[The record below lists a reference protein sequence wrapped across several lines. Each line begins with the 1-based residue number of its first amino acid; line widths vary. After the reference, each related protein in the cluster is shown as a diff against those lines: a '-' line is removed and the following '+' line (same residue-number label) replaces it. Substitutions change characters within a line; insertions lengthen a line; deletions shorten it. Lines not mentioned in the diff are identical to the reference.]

1 MAASLERQWTH
12 FQGRMLVIGFGCV
25 AQGVLPLLLRH
36 IAMHPRQITVLAPS
50 ECDFSVA
57 EACGVLVEEL
67 AVTRSNLSL
76 ALSERLGVGDFLLNL
91 SVDVSCV
98 ELMAWCQA
106 HGVLYLDAC
115 TEPWTGGYL
124 DASLPPE
131 SRTNHALRQAALSLR
146 SEEHGLPTAV
156 ITHGVNPGLVSH
168 FVKQALVNL
177 GRDLLPDAGEPRDQS
192 GWATLAQSLGIR
204 AIHIAE
210 RDTQVPVRRK
220 QIGEFVN
227 TWSVEGLHGEACQP
241 AELAWGSHERR
252 LPARG
257 RLLDGANG
265 AVWLNRPGGATR
277 VRSWTPLEGNY
288 HGFLIT
294 HSESLSIADYLTLRE
309 GDAVRYRPTVHYAY
323 YPCDDTV
330 LSLHEAA
337 GQNWQLQ
344 ARKRLLGADDIVSG
358 MDELGVLLLGHA
370 RNAYWYGSRL
380 TIEKARQLCPFNNAT
395 SLQTAAGI
403 LAGAVWAIE
412 HPDAGIVEPDDLP
425 FRELMAVAR
434 PYLGEMVGVYGD
446 WTPVRDRC
454 ELFGDD
460 VRGDDDPWQ
469 FTNMLVE

>member
-1 MAASLERQWTH
+1 MASLERQWTY
-12 FQGRMLVIGFGCV
+12 FSGRMLMIGFGGV
-25 AQGVLPLLLRH
+25 AQGVLSLLLRH
-36 IAMHPRQITVLAPS
+36 IAMRPRQITVLAPA

-57 EACGVLVEEL
+57 QAYGVLVEKL
-67 AVTRSNLSL
+67 AVTRSNLSPV
-76 ALSERLGVGDFLLNL
+76 LSLQLGAGDFLLNL

-124 DASLPPE
+124 DASLTPE
-131 SRTNHALRQAALSLR
+131 SRTNHALRQAALRLR
-146 SEEHGLPTAV
+146 REAPGLPTAV

-168 FVKQALVNL
+168 FVKQALLNL
-177 GRDLLPDAGEPRDQS
+177 AQDLLPGEREPQDQT
-192 GWATLAQSLGIR
+192 GWARLAKILGIR

-210 RDTQVPVRRK
+210 RDTQVPANRK
-220 QIGEFVN
+220 EIGEFVN

-252 LPARG
+252 LPACG
-257 RLLDGANG
+257 RLLDGSSR

-277 VRSWTPLEGNY
+277 VRSWTPLEGGY

-294 HSESLSIADYLTLRE
+294 HSESLSIADCLTLRE
-309 GDAVRYRPTVHYAY
+309 GDAVLYRPTVLYAY

-330 LSLHEAA
+330 LSLNEAA
-337 GQNWQLQ
+337 GRDWRLQ
-344 ARKRLLGADDIVSG
+344 ARQRLLGGDDIVSG

-370 RNAYWYGSRL
+370 RKAYWYGSRL

-403 LAGAVWAIE
+403 LAGVIWAIE
-412 HPDAGIVEPDDLP
+412 HPAVGIVEPDDLP
-425 FRELMAVAR
+425 FRELMAVAE
-434 PYLGEMVGVYGD
+434 PYLGEMAGAYGD
-446 WTPVRDRC
+446 WTPMRDRC
-454 ELFGDD
+454 VLFED
-460 VRGDDDPWQ
+460 VWDNDPWQ